1 MALLYH
7 LTLAVFFL
15 FCFDFLHCHWENSL
29 TIHCTSG
36 YNFFNNNQYN
46 HIGNCS
52 KCMNE
57 IHVKFVF
64 GFFFPAYTFE
74 ATWWCPYYMTSI
86 AKSGIVT
93 ERHTN
98 RLSCLCICASRVHLM
113 SSDST
118 HPQQRQQALPLGSP
132 SLRSLT
138 HSLCALM
145 EGRAATVC
153 VILSVTLASGNACSA
168 DRAAVLKVHIWFS
181 VTAVSCLPA
190 DLLLVSSAVAG
201 RVEYI

>member
-1 MALLYH
+1 MALIYH
-7 LTLAVFFL
+7 SHAFFK
-15 FCFDFLHCHWENSL
+15 LHLSL
-29 TIHCTSG
+29 RKLPHTSTALQDTSSLIIIHTITSEIAA
-36 YNFFNNNQYN
+36 NNY
-46 HIGNCS
+46 CS

-57 IHVKFVF
+57 IHVKFVVF
-64 GFFFPAYTFE
+64 FFFPAYTFG

-98 RLSCLCICASRVHLM
+98 RLSCLCFCGSHVHLM

-118 HPQQRQQALPLGSP
+118 YPQQRQQAAPLGSP

-153 VILSVTLASGNACSA
+153 VILSVTLASACSA
-168 DRAAVLKVHIWFS
+168 DRATVLKVHI
-181 VTAVSCLPA
+181 
-190 DLLLVSSAVAG
+190 
-201 RVEYI
+201 